1 MSRSRSG
8 PGEGLRAIAFGSP
21 DGSAWGAALSDGD
34 GWSLVTGGIGPAP
47 MAAGALRVSE
57 DADGGWRL
65 EREAGGE
72 DEGLALLAV
81 PDVPPEPAPVAD
93 GEGGS
98 APDTQPGAA
107 FVAGEGPELC
117 RVTGTASGLPVD
129 WPGIRVTMDVPA
141 SAKEAPASA
150 RFVAGWFADGA
161 AVGLIAARPRRGDR
175 PDGDAVSATL
185 FDPDRWLAVS
195 DPRLSTTYD
204 GSGTPTRVN
213 LELWIGEGEHE
224 YPRRAA
230 GEASGAPSATAVS
243 APGTGERPGV
253 QVTPLRCHSRGEEGA
268 GVYVLATF

>member
-1 MSRSRSG
+1 MSPSRHG

-21 DGSAWGAALSDGD
+21 DGSAWGAALSHGA
-34 GWSLVTGGIGPAP
+34 GWSLVTGGMGASPAP
-47 MAAGALRVSE
+47 AGALRVSE

-72 DEGLALLAV
+72 DEGLALRVV
-81 PDVPPEPAPVAD
+81 PDAPPEPAPETD
-93 GEGGS
+93 GEGG
-98 APDTQPGAA
+98 PTPETPPGAA
-107 FVAGEGPELC
+107 FVPGEGPELC
-117 RVTGTASGLPVD
+117 RVTGTASGLPID
-129 WPGIRVTMDVPA
+129 WPGVRVTMDVPA

-175 PDGDAVSATL
+175 PDGDAVRATL
-185 FDPDRWLAVS
+185 FDPERWLAVS
-195 DPRLSTTYD
+195 DPRLWV
-204 GSGTPTRVN
+204 GA
-213 LELWIGEGEHE
+213 GEHE

-230 GEASGAPSATAVS
+230 GEAAGAPSATA
-243 APGTGERPGV
+243 AAGPGTGDGPGV